1 MGMSSH
7 NMGCPASSQP
17 AASAASSTSAAICG
31 RRMSQPSFFT
41 VQRMNSSTKGAVRL
55 KVTSET
61 NTTRFALSVTSASSS
76 ESVSA
81 QMPTSSISPIITR
94 V

>member
-1 MGMSSH
+1 M
-7 NMGCPASSQP
+7 
-17 AASAASSTSAAICG
+17 
-31 RRMSQPSFFT
+31 
-41 VQRMNSSTKGAVRL
+41 VQRTNSSVKGAVRL

-76 ESVSA
+76 ESVSI
-81 QMPTSSISPIITR
+81 QMPASSISPIITR

>member
-1 MGMSSH
+1 
-7 NMGCPASSQP
+7 
-17 AASAASSTSAAICG
+17 
-31 RRMSQPSFFT
+31 
-41 VQRMNSSTKGAVRL
+41 MNSSTKGAVRL

-81 QMPTSSISPIITR
+81 QMPTSSISPIITQ

>member
-1 MGMSSH
+1 
-7 NMGCPASSQP
+7 
-17 AASAASSTSAAICG
+17 
-31 RRMSQPSFFT
+31 MSQPSFFT
-41 VQRMNSSTKGAVRL
+41 VQRMNSSVKGAVRL

-76 ESVSA
+76 ESVSI
-81 QMPTSSISPIITR
+81 QMPASSISPINTR